1 MALPNDPL
9 NKNVGNQKITPQIAT
24 RELGRTGL
32 IEYDGYVYEEQLRQL
47 SSFDVRVRVYREMSE
62 NDSVIGAILFVIDML
77 IRQVTWRV
85 QAGGGTPE
93 DEEAKKFLESCLQ
106 DMSSTWEDT
115 ISEIMSFLV
124 YGFSYHEIVYKRRL
138 GENKDPTKNSRFN
151 DGRIGW
157 RKIPIRA
164 QETLWRWLFDDE
176 GGIHGMV
183 QLPPPDYRIRT
194 IPIEKALLFRT
205 AIHKN
210 NPEGRSI
217 LRIAYRT
224 WYIKKRIETFEAI
237 GIERELAGY
246 PVVYVPVEW
255 TDVNAT
261 QGEKDAYAQMKKLVT
276 NIRRDEQEG
285 AVLPAIYDEQNNQL
299 VRLELLTSGG
309 RRNFDT
315 SQIITRLDQ
324 RLAMTVMADF
334 ILLGTATPNGSFAL
348 SADKTRLFSMAL
360 GTWLD
365 SIAATFNRYAIPR
378 LFSLNNFK
386 LEKLPTL
393 EHADIDNPDLKDL
406 GEYLGKLAGAGAP
419 LFPDEDLE
427 DYLREVAGMPLTKKE

>member
-1 MALPNDPL
+1 MAGMSEDPNE
-9 NKNVGNQKITPQIAT
+9 VNQKKIITPQIAT

-32 IEYDGYVYEEQLRQL
+32 IEYSGYVYEEQLKQL
-47 SSFDVRVRVYREMSE
+47 SSFDTRVRVYKEMSE

-77 IRQVTWRV
+77 IRQVSWRV
-85 QAGGGTPE
+85 QAGGSDLK
-93 DEEAKKFLESCLQ
+93 DEEAKVFLESCLL

-115 ISEIMSFLV
+115 ISEIMSFLI
-124 YGFSYHEIVYKRRL
+124 YGFSYHEIVYKRRF
-138 GENKDPTKNSRFN
+138 GDNRDPTKKSRFT

-157 RKIPIRA
+157 RKMPIRA
-164 QETLWRWLFDDE
+164 QETLWRWLFDE
-176 GGIHGMV
+176 GGGIQGMI
-183 QLPPPDYRIRT
+183 QLPPPDYQYRT

-205 AIHKN
+205 GIHKN

-217 LRIAYRT
+217 LRVAYRT
-224 WYIKKRIETFEAI
+224 WYIKKRIETYEAI
-237 GIERELAGY
+237 GVERELAGY

-261 QGEKDAYAQMKKLVT
+261 AGEKDAYVAMKKLVT

-315 SQIITRLDQ
+315 NQIITRLDQ

-334 ILLGTATPNGSFAL
+334 ILLGTATPNGSYAL
-348 SADKTRLFSMAL
+348 SSDKTKLFSTAL

-378 LFSLNNFK
+378 LFALNNFGV
-386 LEKLPTL
+386 EKLPTL
-393 EHADIDNPDLKDL
+393 EHGDVESQDLKEL
-406 GEYLGKLAGAGAP
+406 GEYISKLAGAGAP
-419 LFPDEDLE
+419 LFPNDELE
-427 DYLREVAGMPLTKKE
+427 DFLKKTAGLPVSAKD

>member
-1 MALPNDPL
+1 MAGLSKDPNEV
-9 NKNVGNQKITPQIAT
+9 KTKQIITPQIAT

-32 IEYDGYVYEEQLRQL
+32 IEYSGYVYEEQLKQL
-47 SSFDVRVRVYREMSE
+47 SSFDTRVRVYKEMSE

-77 IRQVTWRV
+77 IRQVPWRV
-85 QAGGGTPE
+85 QAGGSDLK
-93 DEEAKKFLESCLQ
+93 DEEAKVFLESCLL

-115 ISEIMSFLV
+115 ISEIMSFLI

-138 GENKDPTKNSRFN
+138 GDSRDPTKKSRFT

-157 RKIPIRA
+157 RKMPIRA
-164 QETLWRWLFDDE
+164 QETLWRWLFDE
-176 GGIHGMV
+176 GGGIQGMI
-183 QLPPPDYRIRT
+183 QLPPPDYQYRT

-205 AIHKN
+205 GIHKN

-217 LRIAYRT
+217 LRCAYRT
-224 WYIKKRIETFEAI
+224 WYIKKRIETYEAI
-237 GIERELAGY
+237 GVERELAGY

-261 QGEKDAYAQMKKLVT
+261 AGEKAAYVAMKKLVT

-315 SQIITRLDQ
+315 NQIITRLDQ

-334 ILLGTATPNGSFAL
+334 ILLGTATPNGSYAL
-348 SADKTRLFSMAL
+348 SSDKTKLFSTAL

-378 LFSLNNFK
+378 LFALNNFNV
-386 LEKLPTL
+386 EKLPTL
-393 EHADIDNPDLKDL
+393 EHGDIESADLKEL
-406 GEYLGKLAGAGAP
+406 GEYISKLAGAGAP
-419 LFPDEDLE
+419 LFPNDELE
-427 DYLREVAGMPLTKKE
+427 DFLKKTAGLPVSAKD

>member
-1 MALPNDPL
+1 MVLPTDSLSNSE
-9 NKNVGNQKITPQIAT
+9 KIKVTPQIAT

-32 IEYDGYVYEEQLRQL
+32 IEYSGFVYEEQLKQL
-47 SSFDVRVRVYREMSE
+47 SSYNTRVRIYKEMSE

-77 IRQVTWRV
+77 IRQVPWRV
-85 QAGGGTPE
+85 QAGGADPK
-93 DEEAKKFLESCLQ
+93 DEEAKEFLESCLL

-115 ISEIMSFLV
+115 ISEILSFLI
-124 YGFSYHEIVYKRRL
+124 YGYSYHEIVYKRRL
-138 GENKDPTKNSRFN
+138 GESPDPTRNSRFK

-164 QETLWRWLFDDE
+164 QETLWRWIFDE
-176 GGIHGMV
+176 QGGIQAMV
-183 QLPPPDYRIRT
+183 QQPPPEYNLRT

-205 AIHKN
+205 GTHKN

-217 LRIAYRT
+217 LRVAYRT
-224 WYIKKRIETFEAI
+224 WYIKKRIETYEAI
-237 GIERELAGY
+237 GVERELAGY

-261 QGEKDAYAQMKKLVT
+261 QGEKDAYQQMKKLVT

-285 AVLPAIYDEQNNQL
+285 AVLPAIYDEKNNQL

-315 SQIITRLDQ
+315 NQIITRLDQ

-334 ILLGTATPNGSFAL
+334 ILLGTGTPNGSFAL
-348 SADKTRLFSMAL
+348 SSDKTKLFATAL

-378 LFSLNNFK
+378 LFSLNNFN

-393 EHADIDNPDLKDL
+393 EHGDVETPDLTEL
-406 GEYLGKLAGAGAP
+406 GAYISQLAGSGAP
-419 LFPDEDLE
+419 LFPDSELE
-427 DYLREVAGMPLTKKE
+427 DYLKEIAGLPVAAKE